1 MGVTNANKV
10 ISTNQI
16 DCSGSLRV
24 TLALTA
30 APDIVSNP
38 TDIVLALDRS
48 GSMSG
53 APLDAMKAGADTFID
68 IIAEATGG
76 VGGQIGSGS
85 RIGIVSFAGT
95 ATTDAQLITSV
106 DTLKDAVDALTAG
119 GNTNHADAFS
129 QAAAL
134 FDPLSSNAKVIV
146 MFTDGNTTAGA
157 PPAPVAAAARAQGII
172 IYCIGLIG
180 SDGVDVSALND
191 WATDPD
197 ASHVAVTPDAADLEA
212 LFAQLAANISK
223 PGATN
228 IVIDEVLN
236 PDFSITNLLPP
247 AKGTATM
254 LDANSLRWTIP
265 ELGMTASESVILEF
279 DIQHTA
285 QTGGVKGVNQSITY
299 TDTEQNTVT
308 FPSPSVT
315 VSCNT
320 VVCPEPCPTPT
331 EITVSGCSDA
341 VVVDLGDVYQESLGR
356 IIQLNLTLKNVCP
369 GKRIALAAILTETDA
384 YGMDHQR
391 GMKTMTIPAHNAP
404 SCRDVQVRCI
414 RFIAPE
420 DLNVSGGSPNA
431 LCNER
436 NFKVRVFSH
445 YIDTN
450 FRCCDACLIV

>member
-30 APDIVSNP
+30 TPDIMSNP
-38 TDIVLALDRS
+38 TDIVLVLDRS
-48 GSMSG
+48 GSMTG
-53 APLDAMKAGADTFID
+53 APLAAMKTGADTFID
-68 IIAEATGG
+68 IIAQATGG
-76 VGGQIGSGS
+76 VGEIGSGS

-95 ATTDAQLITSV
+95 ATADTQLITSV
-106 DTLKDAVDALTAG
+106 DALKDAVDALTAG
-119 GNTNHADAFS
+119 GNTNHADAFA
-129 QAAAL
+129 QATAL
-134 FDPLSSNAKVIV
+134 FDPQSSNAKVIV

-172 IYCIGLIG
+172 IYAIGLVG

-236 PDFSITNLLPP
+236 PDFAITNLLPP
-247 AKGTATM
+247 AKGMATM
-254 LDANSLRWTIP
+254 LDAQTLRWTIP
-265 ELGMTASESVILEF
+265 ALGTSASESAILEF

-285 QTGGVKGVNQSITY
+285 QTGGVKQVNQSITY

-315 VSCNT
+315 VTCGT
-320 VVCPEPCPTPT
+320 DVCPEPCPVPT
-331 EITVSGCSDA
+331 DLTVEGCSDA
-341 VVVDLGDVYQESLGR
+341 LTADLGDVYQDGLGR
-356 IIQLNLTLKNVCP
+356 ILQLNLTLKNVCP
-369 GKRIALAAILTETDA
+369 RKRVALAVVLTEVDV
-384 YGMDHQR
+384 YGIEHQR
-391 GMKTMTIPAHNAP
+391 GLKTFTIPAHTAP
-404 SCRDVQVRCI
+404 GCRDVQVKCI

-420 DLNVSGGSPNA
+420 DLDVSGGSPNA
-431 LCNER
+431 LCNPR
-436 NFKVRVFSH
+436 NFKVRAFSH
-445 YIDTN
+445 YIDTD
-450 FRCCDACLIV
+450 FRCCTACITM